1 MYEYRK
7 TLEKKFA
14 SVEFK
19 IFPMDYHTWGS
30 TEKGGLA
37 GLPKFKIR
45 KNSGVY
51 LGH

>member
-7 TLEKKFA
+7 ALEKKFA

-19 IFPMDYHTWGS
+19 IFPMYYDTWGC

-37 GLPKFKIR
+37 GLTKFKIR
-45 KNSGVY
+45 KNTGVY